1 MSSCLQSSS
10 PFLLIHRNHRSFD
23 LLRTSSSSIFYS
35 SNHHPLINFK
45 ISRHRKLRLFASVSE
60 TKLEEPAS
68 WLPSESNAND
78 GFGGWAIIQTAND
91 QDKKKK
97 GFPSF
102 LLVGVGASVAILLA
116 TVSYFSFSKKGFR
129 VQFSSPQGRVS
140 QSTSLQEVAV
150 SNVSNVES
158 TVKDSSS
165 ESIAHIAN
173 DHVSASIEKLH
184 RLVIPAAVDSTQQEA
199 ILLLKK
205 LKIVEDD
212 IKAHELC
219 TRREYARWLVKA
231 NSVLERNPK
240 NRISASMLLAGSLVE
255 AFDDVSLEDPDYW
268 SIQALAEA
276 GLVQS
281 KLSIKSSDQNK
292 SVNYFPESFIS
303 RFDLLNWKAQLDHS
317 SIPGIEEKMSRK
329 KVNLM
334 DVKAISDDA
343 SVALFMDLEAGDNSV
358 LRKVFGQSRRFQ
370 PDKPATVAQAAVAL
384 TSGRMASAIVTLLSR
399 MEAEDL
405 SRNVEMEVIRTD
417 LLMRGDIQSFWD
429 VKMDEVKACAMEAAT
444 HFQTALLNLEQEKN
458 LQDKF
463 QGEYLKEKAALDC
476 QRQLLLCLKVEVSE
490 MSERLESEKTSFLA
504 EQKDLEIISNDVKAK
519 QEEIIEVKSILE
531 AEIEALRI
539 LRSWVEDEA
548 RRNQARAQVLEQVGK
563 RWKWDEQD

>member
-1 MSSCLQSSS
+1 MGSCLQSSSS
-10 PFLLIHRNHRSFD
+10 PFLLIHRNHRYD
-23 LLRTSSSSIFYS
+23 LLRTFDVSSIFYS
-35 SNHHPLINFK
+35 SNPLINIK
-45 ISRHRKLRLFASVSE
+45 ISKHRKLRLYASVSE
-60 TKLEEPAS
+60 RKLEAS
-68 WLPSESNAND
+68 WLPCERNAND
-78 GFGGWAIIQTAND
+78 GFGGWAIIETDTSNG
-91 QDKKKK
+91 DKEKK

-102 LLVGVGASVAILLA
+102 LLVGIGASVAILLA

-129 VQFSSPQGRVS
+129 VQFSSPLQRVS
-140 QSTSLQEVAV
+140 QSTSLHEVAD
-150 SNVSNVES
+150 SKVEPM
-158 TVKDSSS
+158 VKDSSS
-165 ESIAHIAN
+165 ENVADIAN
-173 DHVSASIEKLH
+173 DHVLASIEKLH
-184 RLVIPAAVDSTQQEA
+184 QVVIPAAVDSTQQEA

-240 NRISASMLLAGSLVE
+240 NRISPSMLLTGSLVE
-255 AFDDVSLEDPDYW
+255 AFDDMSAQDPDFW
-268 SIQALAEA
+268 SVQALAEA
-276 GLVQS
+276 GLVRS
-281 KLSIKSSDQNK
+281 KLSIKCNMQNET
-292 SVNYFPESFIS
+292 VNYLPESFIS
-303 RFDLLNWKAQLDHS
+303 RFDLLNWKAQLDYS
-317 SIPGIEEKMSRK
+317 SIRGIEEKMSRK

-370 PDKPATVAQAAVAL
+370 PDKPATKAQAAVAL
-384 TSGRMASAIVTLLSR
+384 TSGRMTSAIITLLSS

-405 SRNVEMEVIRTD
+405 SREVEMEDIRSD

-429 VKMDEVKACAMEAAT
+429 VKMNKVKACAIEAGK
-444 HFQTALLNLEQEKN
+444 HFQTALLNLEQERN

-463 QGEYLKEKAALDC
+463 LGEYLKEKAALDC
-476 QRQLLLCLKVEVSE
+476 QRQLLLCLKEEVSE
-490 MSERLESEKTSFLA
+490 MSERLESEKTNFLA
-504 EQKDLEIISNDVKAK
+504 EQKDLAIVSNDLKAK
-519 QEEIIEVKSILE
+519 QEEILEVKSILE

-548 RRNQARAQVLEQVGK
+548 RRNQARGQVLEQVGR

>member
-1 MSSCLQSSS
+1 MSYCLQSSSS
-10 PFLLIHRNHRSFD
+10 PFLLIHRNYRYD
-23 LLRTSSSSIFYS
+23 LLRTCHVSSIFYS
-35 SNHHPLINFK
+35 SNPLINFG
-45 ISRHRKLRLFASVSE
+45 ISKHRKLRLYASVSE
-60 TKLEEPAS
+60 TKLEAS
-68 WLPSESNAND
+68 WLPSERNAND
-78 GFGGWAIIQTAND
+78 GFGGWAIIETDTNQNG
-91 QDKKKK
+91 DKKKK

-102 LLVGVGASVAILLA
+102 LLVGLGASVAILLA

-129 VQFSSPQGRVS
+129 VQFSSPLQRVS
-140 QSTSLQEVAV
+140 QSTSLHEVAD
-150 SNVSNVES
+150 SNVSNVEPM
-158 TVKDSSS
+158 VKDSSL
-165 ESIAHIAN
+165 ENVADIAN
-173 DHVSASIEKLH
+173 DHVPASIEKLH
-184 RLVIPAAVDSTQQEA
+184 RVVIPAAVDSTQQEA

-240 NRISASMLLAGSLVE
+240 NRISPSMLCAGSVVE
-255 AFDDVSLEDPDYW
+255 AFDDMSPEDPDFW
-268 SIQALAEA
+268 SVQALAEA
-276 GLVQS
+276 GLVRS
-281 KLSIKSSDQNK
+281 KLSIKSSIQNET
-292 SVNYFPESFIS
+292 VNYLPESFIS
-303 RFDLLNWKAQLDHS
+303 RFDLLNWKAQLDYS
-317 SIPGIEEKMSRK
+317 SIRGIEEKMSRK

-370 PDKPATVAQAAVAL
+370 PDKPATIAQAAVAL
-384 TSGRMASAIVTLLSR
+384 TSGRMTSEIITLLSS
-399 MEAEDL
+399 MEAEEL
-405 SRNVEMEVIRTD
+405 SRKVEMEVIRSD

-429 VKMDEVKACAMEAAT
+429 VKMNKVKACAIEAEK

-476 QRQLLLCLKVEVSE
+476 QRQLLLCLKEEVSE
-490 MSERLESEKTSFLA
+490 MSERLESEKTTFLA
-504 EQKDLEIISNDVKAK
+504 EQKDLEIAPLDLKAK

-548 RRNQARAQVLEQVGK
+548 RRNQARGQVLEQVGR
-563 RWKWDEQD
+563 RWKWDE